1 MFTITVTGAETF
13 TIPKECIESVKFTT
27 NIPKYCDACSSDVSK
42 ALIVKGYIL
51 TTLEGDPFDSTRQI
65 ALWSAVPSGLADCY
79 RNVKLTHVR
88 YGVVVRE
95 YTFPNAFVVDYN
107 ESFNDEASEG
117 AFTLMIKQKKDQ
129 IENVAVHGG
138 F

>member
-13 TIPKECIESVKFTT
+13 TIPKECIESAKFTT
-27 NIPKYCDACSSDVSK
+27 NIPKDCEACSSEVSK
-42 ALIVKGYIL
+42 TLIIKGHIL
-51 TTLEGDPFDSTRQI
+51 TSLDGDPFDSTRHM

-79 RNVKLTHVR
+79 RNVRLTHVL
-88 YGVVVRE
+88 YGIAVRE
-95 YTFPNAFVVDYN
+95 YTLPNAFVVDYN
-107 ESFNDEASEG
+107 ESFNDKAGEG
-117 AFTLMIKQKKDQ
+117 TFTLMIKQKKDQ